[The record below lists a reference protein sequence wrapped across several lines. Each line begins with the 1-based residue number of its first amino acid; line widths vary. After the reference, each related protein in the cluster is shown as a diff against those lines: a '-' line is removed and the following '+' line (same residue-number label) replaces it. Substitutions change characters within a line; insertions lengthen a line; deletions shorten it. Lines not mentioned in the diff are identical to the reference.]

1 MRKLPGMEPRWVV
14 SIAKLSLINLIFEN
28 WYKYDEY
35 HCRILASASD
45 DLHVMLWDPFRYKE
59 LMNIAT
65 GHTGN
70 IFSVKVSQYTTY
82 FSSV

>member
-1 MRKLPGMEPRWVV
+1 MG
-14 SIAKLSLINLIFEN
+14 S
-28 WYKYDEY
+28 KYHNYDY
-35 HCRILASASD
+35 RILASASD

-70 IFSVKVSQYTTY
+70 IFSVKVSQTTKY
-82 FSSV
+82 LYSLGIAHYSM

>member
-1 MRKLPGMEPRWVV
+1 MRKLPGMESRWVV
-14 SIAKLSLINLIFEN
+14 SIAKSLLILCLLINYYEN
-28 WYKYDEY
+28 YKYF
-35 HCRILASASD
+35 RILASASD

-70 IFSVKVSQYTTY
+70 IFSVKVSQYIKY
-82 FSSV
+82 LNL